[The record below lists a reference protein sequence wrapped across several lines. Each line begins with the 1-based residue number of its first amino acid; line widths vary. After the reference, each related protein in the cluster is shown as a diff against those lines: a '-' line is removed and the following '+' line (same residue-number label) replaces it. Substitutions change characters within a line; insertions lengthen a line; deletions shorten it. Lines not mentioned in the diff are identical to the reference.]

1 VADAKVGIS
10 SKKGVGDAMGEIAS
24 VNKVFEDGECDVKH
38 EEGQV
43 LLLDFWATWCPPC
56 QGPMAHNQKMLE
68 EHGEKWG
75 GKVRLIGLSIDND
88 AATVKKHV
96 ETKGWQKVEHYHVR
110 NGKCTGDKEFGV
122 QGVPHVAIVDTKGKI
137 VFMGHP
143 ASRPDLVQDFN
154 DLLEGKEI
162 TGKGTSPAGAGDDED
177 EDEAFKANLEAAD
190 AAGCVD

>member
-1 VADAKVGIS
+1 
-10 SKKGVGDAMGEIAS
+10 
-24 VNKVFEDGECDVKH
+24 
-38 EEGQV
+38 
-43 LLLDFWATWCPPC
+43 
-56 QGPMAHNQKMLE
+56 
-68 EHGEKWG
+68 
-75 GKVRLIGLSIDND
+75 
-88 AATVKKHV
+88 
-96 ETKGWQKVEHYHVR
+96 VR
-110 NGKCTGDKEFGV
+110 NGKCTSDKEFGV

-154 DLLEGKEI
+154 DLLEGKTI